1 MTALELSW
9 ERENVPQKLISHMY
23 NIYFSNVST
32 TDLTLKLTSSYMIF
46 HLLTQ
51 HYGGFQI

>member
-9 ERENVPQKLISHMY
+9 ERENAPQKLISHMY